1 MCIISNTQIFTTRLV
16 GRLRQITV
24 IDLLI
29 IQTLHQLIYFSLLSL
44 KDKKSSQISALEV
57 ETTTYC

>member
-1 MCIISNTQIFTTRLV
+1 MCIVSDTQIFTTRLV
-16 GRLRQITV
+16 GRLGQITV
-24 IDLLI
+24 IDLSI

-57 ETTTYC
+57 ET